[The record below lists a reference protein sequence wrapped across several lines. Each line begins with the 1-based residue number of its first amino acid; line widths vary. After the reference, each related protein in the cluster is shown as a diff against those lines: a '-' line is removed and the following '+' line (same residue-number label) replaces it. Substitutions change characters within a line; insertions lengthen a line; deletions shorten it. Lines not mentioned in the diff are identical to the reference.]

1 VTDTKTKNSF
11 EVPSASESNK
21 LLLGKFGAA
30 QGLKGEIRLQ
40 SYTANPFAIGSYG
53 ALTANDGRKFEIT
66 HLRAGKANAEKNI
79 LIARIKKITD
89 RTGAEQLTNLT
100 LYIDRAL
107 LGEIQEEDEY
117 FHADLVGLN
126 VETDD
131 GVQLGKVLIGKVLAL
146 FNFGA
151 GDMLEI
157 KPIEGGKSVMLP
169 FTKAAVPEIDL
180 RNKRMIVDFA
190 SFESAKDDKPDPLD
204 QIN

>member
-1 VTDTKTKNSF
+1 VVETKGAKPSSP
-11 EVPSASESNK
+11 PSASESNQ

-40 SYTANPFAIGSYG
+40 SYTADPFAIGSYG
-53 ALTANDGRKFEIT
+53 ALTSNDGRKFEIT
-66 HLRAGKANAEKNI
+66 HLRSGKNI
-79 LIARIKKITD
+79 LIARVKNITD
-89 RTGAEQLTNLT
+89 RTAAEQLTNLA

-107 LGEIQEEDEY
+107 LGKTQEEDEY

-126 VETDD
+126 VETSD
-131 GVQLGKVLIGKVLAL
+131 GTHLGKVLAL

-157 KPIEGGKSVMLP
+157 RPVEGGKSVMLP
-169 FTKAAVPEIDL
+169 FTKLAVPYISLTE
-180 RNKRMIVDFA
+180 KRIIVDFS
-190 SFESAKDDKPDPLD
+190 SFESAMDDKPDPLD

>member
-1 VTDTKTKNSF
+1 VVETKGTKPSLS
-11 EVPSASESNK
+11 PSASESSK

-53 ALTANDGRKFEIT
+53 ALTSQDGRKFEIT
-66 HLRAGKANAEKNI
+66 HLRSGKNI
-79 LIARIKKITD
+79 LIARVKNITD
-89 RTGAEQLTNLT
+89 RTAAEQLTNLA

-126 VETDD
+126 VETSD
-131 GVQLGKVLIGKVLAL
+131 GTHLGKVLAL

-157 KPIEGGKSVMLP
+157 RPVEGGKSVMLP
-169 FTKAAVPEIDL
+169 FTKLAVPNISL
-180 RNKRMIVDFA
+180 TKKRIIVDQS
-190 SFESAKDDKPDPLD
+190 SFESAMDDKPDPLD
-204 QIN
+204 QIS

>member
-1 VTDTKTKNSF
+1 VVETKGAKPSSP
-11 EVPSASESNK
+11 PSASESNQ

-40 SYTANPFAIGSYG
+40 SYTADPFAIGSYG
-53 ALTANDGRKFEIT
+53 ALTSNDDRKFEIT
-66 HLRAGKANAEKNI
+66 HLRSGKNI
-79 LIARIKKITD
+79 LIARVKNITD
-89 RTGAEQLTNLT
+89 RTAAEQLTNLP

-107 LGEIQEEDEY
+107 LGKTQEEDEY

-126 VETDD
+126 VETSD
-131 GVQLGKVLIGKVLAL
+131 GTQLGKVLAL

-157 KPIEGGKSVMLP
+157 RPVEGGKSVMFP

-180 RNKRMIVDFA
+180 HNKRMIVDFA

>member
-1 VTDTKTKNSF
+1 VVETKGTKPSLS
-11 EVPSASESNK
+11 PSASESNQ

-40 SYTANPFAIGSYG
+40 SYTADPFAIGSYG
-53 ALTANDGRKFEIT
+53 ALTSEDGRKFEIT
-66 HLRAGKANAEKNI
+66 HLRSGKNI
-79 LIARIKKITD
+79 LIARIKNITD
-89 RTGAEQLTNLT
+89 RTTAEQLTNLT

-126 VETDD
+126 VETNE
-131 GVQLGKVLIGKVLAL
+131 GTQLGKVLAL

-157 KPIEGGKSVMLP
+157 RPVDGGKSVMLA
-169 FTKAAVPEIDL
+169 FTKAAVPEINLD
-180 RNKRMIVDFA
+180 NKRIIVDLS
-190 SFESAKDDKPDPLD
+190 SFESAKDDKPDPQD
-204 QIN
+204 PIS

>member
-1 VTDTKTKNSF
+1 MVDNQGAKSLLS
-11 EVPSASESNK
+11 PSASESNK
-21 LLLGKFGAA
+21 ILLGKFGAA

-40 SYTANPFAIGSYG
+40 SYTADPFAIGSYG
-53 ALTANDGRKFEIT
+53 ALTSDNGRKFEIT
-66 HLRAGKANAEKNI
+66 HLRSGKNI
-79 LIARIKKITD
+79 LIARVKNITD
-89 RTGAEQLTNLT
+89 RTEAEQLTNLA
-100 LYIDRAL
+100 LYVDRSL

-131 GVQLGKVLIGKVLAL
+131 GTQLGKVLAL

-157 KPIEGGKSVMLP
+157 KPAEGGKSVMLP
-169 FTKAAVPEIDL
+169 FTKIAVPHINLNEKHI
-180 RNKRMIVDFA
+180 IVDQL

-204 QIN
+204 QMS